1 MNVKLAERQQT
12 SAQPFPDPD
21 IDVKPASDQLIVI
34 MHCTIVDINQ
44 IKHGVVGTAF
54 LKIQL
59 HNTDKSSTR
68 IAFVPLKRAHLIK
81 PPVEYGVNN
90 SERPVPDRLWR
101 GTIGKAA
108 RRRSSIHGR
117 PGYNSCD
124 AN

>member
-54 LKIQL
+54 LKGELHDADKRSARITLVPFEGSHLSFQL
-59 HNTDKSSTR
+59 RVKPIST
-68 IAFVPLKRAHLIK
+68 
-81 PPVEYGVNN
+81 
-90 SERPVPDRLWR
+90 
-101 GTIGKAA
+101 
-108 RRRSSIHGR
+108 
-117 PGYNSCD
+117 
-124 AN
+124 